1 MQINYQRSVL
11 LMGCLFVISCSSK
24 VQTSFNCEPEYY
36 EKDIINQ
43 PVKGKQVEI
52 EIVQS
57 AAPKWPDLADPG
69 QQIQEVTQGQTIEW
83 RFGKFSEECARSRKC
98 GIVFKKVNAQA
109 TLNKSRAISCQ
120 SQAGGAYSC
129 KLEASKLF
137 ELCGKKEKIC
147 AFSYT
152 INVAEHYR
160 DPVII
165 VRPPQ

>member
-1 MQINYQRSVL
+1 MS
-11 LMGCLFVISCSSK
+11 CLFVISCSSK

-36 EKDIINQ
+36 AKDIINQ
-43 PVKGKQVEI
+43 PVRGKQLEI
-52 EIVQS
+52 EIVPS
-57 AAPKWPDLADPG
+57 AAAKWPDLGAPE
-69 QQIQEVTQGQTIEW
+69 QQVQEVTRDQTIEW
-83 RFGKFSEECARSRKC
+83 RFGKFSEECSRSRNC

-109 TLNKSRAISCQ
+109 TLKKTRAISCQ
-120 SQAGGAYSC
+120 PQAGGAYSC
-129 KLEASKLF
+129 KLDASKLF
-137 ELCGKKEKIC
+137 ELCGKKETIC